1 MYVCYYMATSLV
13 TVTPETTVGAASDLL
28 EKYDIRHLPV
38 VDQETKLVGM
48 VTDRD
53 VRSAFPSTLVDSE
66 DVQGNGKLDMVQK
79 TPVSDI
85 MSTKTVVLRTVS
97 TLDDAMLFFEKRTV
111 GALPVLD
118 DTGKVVGILSFN
130 DLMKAWK
137 SFFGLGEKGS
147 FLVAL
152 KVEYP
157 DQSLTP
163 LVHALEEINVPFT
176 RLIRTDGTGKE
187 PAMIYLKVRTYNI
200 ISVHS
205 AIEKAGFKVF
215 VHEDQCEE
223 S

>member
-1 MYVCYYMATSLV
+1 MYVRYYMATSLISV
-13 TVTPETTVGAASDLL
+13 NPETSVGAASELL
-28 EKYDIRHLPV
+28 EKHDIRHLPV
-38 VDQETKLVGM
+38 VDKEMKLVGM

-53 VRSAFPSTLVDSE
+53 IRSASPSSIVDGE
-66 DVQGNGKLDMVQK
+66 DQREKLDRVQK

-85 MSTKTVVLRTVS
+85 MSTKTLVLRTVS

-118 DTGKVVGILSFN
+118 EMGKVVGILSFN
-130 DLMKAWK
+130 DMMKAWK
-137 SFFGLGEKGS
+137 SFVGLGEKGS

-152 KVEYP
+152 KVESP

-187 PAMIYLKVRTYNI
+187 PAMIYLKVKTYNI

-215 VHEDQCEE
+215 VHEEQFDE

>member
-1 MYVCYYMATSLV
+1 MYVRYYMATSLISV
-13 TVTPETTVGAASDLL
+13 NPETSVGAASELL
-28 EKYDIRHLPV
+28 EKHDIRHLPV
-38 VDQETKLVGM
+38 VDKEMKLVGM

-53 VRSAFPSTLVDSE
+53 IRSASPSSIVDGE
-66 DVQGNGKLDMVQK
+66 DQREKLDRVQK

-85 MSTKTVVLRTVS
+85 MSTKTLVLRTVS

-118 DTGKVVGILSFN
+118 EMGKVVGILSFN
-130 DLMKAWK
+130 DMMKAWK
-137 SFFGLGEKGS
+137 SFVGLGEKGS

-152 KVEYP
+152 KVESP

-187 PAMIYLKVRTYNI
+187 PAMIYLKVKTYNI

-215 VHEDQCEE
+215 VHEEQCEE

>member
-1 MYVCYYMATSLV
+1 MYVRYYMATSPV

-28 EKYDIRHLPV
+28 EKYGIRHLPV

-53 VRSAFPSTLVDSE
+53 VRSAFPSTLADSE
-66 DVQGNGKLDMVQK
+66 EVQGNGKLDRVQK

-118 DTGKVVGILSFN
+118 EMSKVVGILSFN
-130 DLMKAWK
+130 DMMKAWK
-137 SFFGLGEKGS
+137 SFVGLGEQGS

-152 KVEYP
+152 KVESP

-187 PAMIYLKVRTYNI
+187 PAMIYLKVKTYNI
-200 ISVHS
+200 LSVHS

>member
-1 MYVCYYMATSLV
+1 MYVRYYMATSPV

-28 EKYDIRHLPV
+28 EKYGIRHLPV

-53 VRSAFPSTLVDSE
+53 VRSAFPSTLADSE
-66 DVQGNGKLDMVQK
+66 EVQGNGKLDRVQK

-118 DTGKVVGILSFN
+118 EMSKVVGILSFN
-130 DLMKAWK
+130 DMMKAWK
-137 SFFGLGEKGS
+137 SFVGLGEQGS

-152 KVEYP
+152 KVESP
-157 DQSLTP
+157 DQTLTP

-187 PAMIYLKVRTYNI
+187 PAMIYLKVKTYNI
-200 ISVHS
+200 LSVHS